1 MSTVISIRVP
11 DETKKN
17 IDKYG
22 LEVSA
27 IARKAIEQEI
37 EKIKLQEARE
47 AAKKLGEFFEAI
59 PEEKV
64 IESIR
69 ETRRTR

>member
-22 LEVSA
+22 IEVSA

-37 EKIKLQEARE
+37 DKIKLQEARE
-47 AAKKLGEFFEAI
+47 AAKKLGEFFEEI
-59 PEEKV
+59 PEEKI